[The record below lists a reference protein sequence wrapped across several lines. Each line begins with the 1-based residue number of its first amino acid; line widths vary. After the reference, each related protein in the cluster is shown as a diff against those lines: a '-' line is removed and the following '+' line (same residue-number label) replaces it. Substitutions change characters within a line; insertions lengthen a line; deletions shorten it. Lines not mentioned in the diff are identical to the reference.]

1 MLLQRTLTAIVLIVV
16 LLAAGL
22 SPVNWPLLVFFGVA
36 ASACLWEWMRMT
48 LGGGRMGVPAVVALA
63 FLCLTLLVSF
73 QGAGAVVNTFPVTD
87 RLRGFM
93 AVVLLAWVIIAGAGL
108 YGGNAT
114 KPSRSLGLSLFGL
127 LSVFAAWLA
136 LVYVY
141 EQAGVVFLVSFMG
154 LVWVAD
160 IAAYFG
166 GKALGRRKLA
176 PSISPGKTWEGA
188 FFGVLGSVAWVIA
201 TQMWPGSFAAYL
213 FGEFSWWFVVVL
225 TIALAVLSIMGDL
238 FESLLKRRADMKDS
252 SRLLPGHG
260 GAFDRL
266 DALLPI
272 APLAYLLLTRP
283 L

>member
-22 SPVNWPLLVFFGVA
+22 APVNWPLLVLFGAA

-48 LGGGRMGVPAVVALA
+48 LGAGRPGVPAVVAAA

-73 QGAGAVVNTFPVTD
+73 QGAGAVEATFPVTD

-93 AVVLLAWVIIAGAGL
+93 AVILLAWIIIGGAGL
-108 YGGNAT
+108 YGANVTQSA
-114 KPSRSLGLSLFGL
+114 RSLGLSLFGL

-136 LVYVY
+136 LVYIY
-141 EQAGVVFLVSFMG
+141 EQTGIVFLVSFMG

-188 FFGVLGSVAWVIA
+188 IAGVLGSVVWIIA
-201 TQMWPGSFAAYL
+201 TQAWPGSFAAYL
-213 FGEFSWWFVVVL
+213 FENWPWWFVVVL
-225 TIALAVLSIMGDL
+225 AIALAVLSIMGDL
-238 FESLLKRRADMKDS
+238 FESLLKRRANMKDS

-260 GAFDRL
+260 GVFDRL

>member
-16 LLAAGL
+16 LLLAGL
-22 SPVNWPLLVFFGVA
+22 SSANWPLLVFFGVA

-48 LGGGRMGVPAVVALA
+48 LGGGRMGVSAVVALA

-73 QGAGAVVNTFPVTD
+73 QGAGAIANTFPVTD
-87 RLRGFM
+87 RLRWFM
-93 AVVLLAWVIIAGAGL
+93 AAVLLAWVLVSGASL
-108 YGGNAT
+108 YGADAS

-127 LSVFAAWLA
+127 FSVFAAWLA

-141 EQAGVVFLVSFMG
+141 EQAGAVFLISFMG

-160 IAAYFG
+160 IAAYG
-166 GKALGRRKLA
+166 ASKTLGRRKLA

-188 FFGVLGSVAWVIA
+188 VAGVLGSVAWVIA
-201 TQMWPGSFAAYL
+201 TQAWPGSFAAYL
-213 FGEFSWWFVVVL
+213 FGQFSWWFVVVL
-225 TIALAVLSIMGDL
+225 AIALAVLSIMGDL
-238 FESLLKRRADMKDS
+238 FESLLKRRANIKDS

-260 GAFDRL
+260 GVFDRL

>member
-1 MLLQRTLTAIVLIVV
+1 MLLQRTLTAIVLIGV

-22 SPVNWPLLVFFGVA
+22 SSANWPLLVFFGVA

-48 LGGGRMGVPAVVALA
+48 LGGGRFGVAAVVALA

-73 QGAGAVVNTFPVTD
+73 QGAGAVANTFPVTD

-93 AVVLLAWVIIAGAGL
+93 AAILLAWVLVAGAGL
-108 YGGNAT
+108 YGANT
-114 KPSRSLGLSLFGL
+114 SKPSRSLFLSLFGM

-141 EQAGVVFLVSFMG
+141 EQAGVVFLVSFMA

-160 IAAYFG
+160 VAAYCG
-166 GKALGRRKLA
+166 GKTLGRRKLA

-188 FFGVLGSVAWVIA
+188 IAGVLGSVIWIIA
-201 TQMWPGSFAAYL
+201 TQAWQGSFSAYL
-213 FGEFSWWFVVVL
+213 FEQFSWWFVVVL

-238 FESLLKRRADMKDS
+238 FESLLKRRANIKNS

-260 GAFDRL
+260 GAYDRL

>member
-16 LLAAGL
+16 LLAAAL
-22 SPVNWPLLVFFGVA
+22 SPFNWPLLVFFGFA

-48 LGGGRMGVPAVVALA
+48 LGGGRLGVSAVVALA

-73 QGAGAVVNTFPVTD
+73 QGVGAVENTFPVTA

-93 AVVLLAWVIIAGAGL
+93 ALVLLAWVVIGAVSL
-108 YGGNAT
+108 YNANSA
-114 KPSRSLGLSLFGL
+114 KSPRSLGLSLFGL
-127 LSVFAAWLA
+127 LSVFAAWLS

-141 EQAGVVFLVSFMG
+141 EQAGAIFLVSFLG
-154 LVWVAD
+154 LVWAAD

-166 GKALGRRKLA
+166 GKTLGRRKLA
-176 PSISPGKTWEGA
+176 PSVSPGKTWEGA
-188 FFGVLGSVAWVIA
+188 IAGVMGSVVWIIA
-201 TQMWPGSFAAYL
+201 TQFWQGSFATYL
-213 FGEFSWWFVVVL
+213 FGQFSWWFVIVL

-238 FESLLKRRADMKDS
+238 FESLLKRRAGVKDS
-252 SRLLPGHG
+252 SGLLPGHG
-260 GAFDRL
+260 GVFDRL

-283 L
+283 V